1 MGDQWAQGSRECDAI
16 DGIQAGNGENC
27 KGCKCTDWW
36 MCTKIR
42 KRLRLEL
49 TSIHRKDVMTYEK
62 SREKSFGN
70 DDAFGLYGIF
80 HAD

>member
-1 MGDQWAQGSRECDAI
+1 
-16 DGIQAGNGENC
+16 
-27 KGCKCTDWW
+27 

-42 KRLRLEL
+42 ERLRLEL

>member
-1 MGDQWAQGSRECDAI
+1 
-16 DGIQAGNGENC
+16 
-27 KGCKCTDWW
+27 

-62 SREKSFGN
+62 SRKKSFGN
-70 DDAFGLYGIF
+70 DDAFGLYGIC